1 MENAQIPKHV
11 AIIPDGN
18 RRWARKQGFSLLN
31 SYKIGIDKFIEF
43 AKWSSEFGIKTVT
56 IWGLSNENLK
66 NRTKEELNTLFK
78 LYINA
83 AHNKKLI
90 KDLIDNKIRINIV
103 GDLKPLPKE
112 LKVALK
118 KLENLTKRYNDLMI
132 NLLINYSGKNDIAY
146 AIDNIKKM
154 MKNKK
159 EKIDKKATFRNY
171 LMSRTVDDIDLL
183 IRTSGEMRLSG
194 LLPWQ
199 TTYSELYFE
208 KKYWPDFTKEDYKR
222 ALDEY
227 ANRQRRFGK

>member
-146 AIDNIKKM
+146 AIDNIKRM